1 MASTPSPSATTAP
14 TAAPTATS
22 ATMAPIELTPWGSL
36 WYNAPPAI
44 QITEPPTGLNGLAT
58 PADVKAMQDAENAK
72 LNKDMSDADV
82 WNVPVTVLL
91 RDAQEALI
99 GITSDLLGQSE
110 RRSLRDILSHG
121 NRLRGLGVALILLA
135 ILGMLMNWLVGGG
148 TTVIVRD

>member
-1 MASTPSPSATTAP
+1 M
-14 TAAPTATS
+14 
-22 ATMAPIELTPWGSL
+22 ELTPWGAL
-36 WYNAPPAI
+36 WYNGPQAI

-58 PADVKAMQDAENAK
+58 PADLKAMQDAENAK
-72 LNKDMSDADV
+72 LNTDMADADV

-110 RRSLRDILSHG
+110 RRSLRDILTHG
-121 NRLRGLGVALILLA
+121 NRLRGLGVALIVLA
-135 ILGMLMNWLVGGG
+135 ILGMLLNWLVGGG